1 MNQLDRSYSIVI
13 TTNVT
18 VWSVRSEP
26 MAGKH
31 RFTCF
36 EPQSNKQSVGP
47 NS

>member
-13 TTNVT
+13 TTNVI
-18 VWSVRSEP
+18 VCSLRSEP

-36 EPQSNKQSVGP
+36 EPQSNKAVSGTKQ
-47 NS
+47 